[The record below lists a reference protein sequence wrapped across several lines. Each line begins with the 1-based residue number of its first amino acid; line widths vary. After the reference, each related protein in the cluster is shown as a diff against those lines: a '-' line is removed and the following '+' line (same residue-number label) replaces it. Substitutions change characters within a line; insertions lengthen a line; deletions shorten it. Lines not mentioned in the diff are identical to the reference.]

1 MVRSIGIGLV
11 SEVTLEA
18 DPITQQQV
26 LQVHAVDT
34 TYVTALGGSAAFGR
48 VLWAE
53 AVRRR
58 FPGAG
63 ERITLG
69 DGAPWIWNLTD
80 EHFSSGRQV
89 VDWYH
94 AKQYLATAGAQWG

>member
-1 MVRSIGIGLV
+1 MVRSISIGLE

-18 DPITQQQV
+18 DLITQQQV
-26 LQVHAVDT
+26 LQVHAVDS
-34 TYVTALGGSAAFGR
+34 TYVTALGESAAFGR

-58 FPGAG
+58 FPEAG
-63 ERITLG
+63 EPITLS
-69 DGAPWIWNLTD
+69 DGAAWIWNLPD
-80 EHFSSGRQV
+80 EHFSGSRQV

-94 AKQYLATAGAQWG
+94 AKQCLATAGVQWG